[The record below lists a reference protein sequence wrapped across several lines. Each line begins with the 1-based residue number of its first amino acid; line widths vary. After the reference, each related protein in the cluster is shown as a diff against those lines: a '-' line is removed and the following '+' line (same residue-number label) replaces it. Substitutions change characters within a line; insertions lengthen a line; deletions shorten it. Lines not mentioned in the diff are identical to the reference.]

1 MNKISNH
8 LLRSLNSSIPAG
20 TECYLC
26 DAVRRALLNYRNGF
40 EPVRKIIDSSEAISL
55 INYRLNR
62 RALLNYRNGFE
73 PVRKII
79 DSSEAISLINYRL
92 NSGLKRF
99 FKPTVQNQI
108 ET

>member
-55 INYRLNR
+55 INH
-62 RALLNYRNGFE
+62 
-73 PVRKII
+73 
-79 DSSEAISLINYRL
+79 RL

-99 FKPTVQNQI
+99 FKPSVQNQI

>member
-55 INYRLNR
+55 INYRLN
-62 RALLNYRNGFE
+62 
-73 PVRKII
+73 
-79 DSSEAISLINYRL
+79 
-92 NSGLKRF
+92 SGLKRF
-99 FKPTVQNQI
+99 LKPTVQNQI

>member
-55 INYRLNR
+55 INYRLN
-62 RALLNYRNGFE
+62 N
-73 PVRKII
+73 
-79 DSSEAISLINYRL
+79 
-92 NSGLKRF
+92 GLKRF

>member
-26 DAVRRALLNYRNGF
+26 GAVRRALLNYRNGF
-40 EPVRKIIDSSEAISL
+40 EPARKIIDSSEAISL
-55 INYRLNR
+55 INH
-62 RALLNYRNGFE
+62 
-73 PVRKII
+73 
-79 DSSEAISLINYRL
+79 RL

>member
-26 DAVRRALLNYRNGF
+26 DAVRRALLNYRSGF

-55 INYRLNR
+55 INYRLN
-62 RALLNYRNGFE
+62 G
-73 PVRKII
+73 
-79 DSSEAISLINYRL
+79 
-92 NSGLKRF
+92 GLKRF
-99 FKPTVQNQI
+99 FKPTVQDQI